1 MIIRQ
6 ATVNDAAAVAAAVM
20 NHVIGEGQFT
30 LFDRP
35 FSVDDERS
43 FLASLGAR
51 SAVFVAQDDG
61 GIVGVQ
67 SLDLYSSLTTSMS
80 HVATMGTWLT
90 QSARGRGIG
99 RRLAAESFRFA
110 KLCGYL
116 KIVIQALA
124 GNERA
129 LRLYS
134 SLGFTRIGIAR
145 EHVSLNGFFPDEVL
159 MEKCLRLCTLDQF

>member
-6 ATVNDAAAVAAAVM
+6 ATVDDAAGVAAVM

-51 SAVFVAQDDG
+51 SAVFVAQDAG

-67 SLDLYSSLTTSMS
+67 SLDLYSSLATSMS

-90 QSARGRGIG
+90 QPARGRGIG
-99 RRLAAESFRFA
+99 RRLAAESFRSA
-110 KLCGYL
+110 ELWGYR
-116 KIVIQALA
+116 KVVIQVLA
-124 GNERA
+124 GNARA
-129 LRLYS
+129 LRFYS

-145 EHVSLNGFFPDEVL
+145 EHVSLNGVFHDEVL
-159 MEKCLRLCTLDQF
+159 MEKHLPSAR

>member
-6 ATVNDAAAVAAAVM
+6 ATVEDAAGVAAVM
-20 NHVIGEGQFT
+20 NQVIGEGQFT

-51 SAVFVAQDDG
+51 SAVFVAQDDD

-67 SLDLYSSLTTSMS
+67 SLDLYSSLATSMS
-80 HVATMGTWLT
+80 HVATLGTWLSP
-90 QSARGRGIG
+90 QARGRGIG
-99 RRLAAESFRFA
+99 RRLAAESLRFA
-110 KLCGYL
+110 ELCGYR
-116 KIVIQALA
+116 KIVIQVLG

-129 LRLYS
+129 LRFYTT
-134 SLGFTRIGIAR
+134 LGFTRVGIMR
-145 EHVSLNGFFPDEVL
+145 EHVVLNGAFHDEVL
-159 MEKCLRLCTLDQF
+159 MEKHLPPAR